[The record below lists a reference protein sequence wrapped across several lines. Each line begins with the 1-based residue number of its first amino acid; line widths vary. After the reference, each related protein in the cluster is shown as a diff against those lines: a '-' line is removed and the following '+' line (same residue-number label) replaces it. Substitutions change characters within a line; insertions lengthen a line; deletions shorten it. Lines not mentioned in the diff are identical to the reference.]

1 METGKRY
8 VAINGQYEEWNALY
22 LDWIDINILVVKLYC
37 NCARCY
43 HRENWVKGSQDPS
56 VLFLTNSC
64 KPATKFQN
72 FKI

>member
-22 LDWIDINILVVKLYC
+22 LDWIDINILVVKRYC

-43 HRENWVKGSQDPS
+43 H
-56 VLFLTNSC
+56 
-64 KPATKFQN
+64 
-72 FKI
+72 